1 MRGWN
6 LLVNFEDTVGDL
18 TLLAEPT
25 HFGHFK
31 TYDKYYLSDS
41 PRFSGAFFIVFFESS
56 LLTNST
62 DFELDGPKLLSK
74 SASKSASL

>member
-1 MRGWN
+1 M
-6 LLVNFEDTVGDL
+6 NFQPSKIKPGISKTAYNFCWDMHERYLIDL
-18 TLLAEPT
+18 
-25 HFGHFK
+25 
-31 TYDKYYLSDS
+31 
-41 PRFSGAFFIVFFESS
+41 PRFSELFFIEVFESS

>member
-1 MRGWN
+1 M
-6 LLVNFEDTVGDL
+6 NFQPSKIKPGFSKTACNVCWDMHERYLIDL
-18 TLLAEPT
+18 
-25 HFGHFK
+25 
-31 TYDKYYLSDS
+31 
-41 PRFSGAFFIVFFESS
+41 PRFSELFFIEVFESS

>member
-1 MRGWN
+1 M
-6 LLVNFEDTVGDL
+6 NFQPSKIKPGFSKTAFNVFWDMHESYLIDL
-18 TLLAEPT
+18 
-25 HFGHFK
+25 
-31 TYDKYYLSDS
+31 
-41 PRFSGAFFIVFFESS
+41 PRFSELFFIEVFESS

>member
-1 MRGWN
+1 M
-6 LLVNFEDTVGDL
+6 NFQPSKIKPGISKTACNFCWDMHEMYLTDL
-18 TLLAEPT
+18 
-25 HFGHFK
+25 
-31 TYDKYYLSDS
+31 
-41 PRFSGAFFIVFFESS
+41 PRFSELFFIEVFESS